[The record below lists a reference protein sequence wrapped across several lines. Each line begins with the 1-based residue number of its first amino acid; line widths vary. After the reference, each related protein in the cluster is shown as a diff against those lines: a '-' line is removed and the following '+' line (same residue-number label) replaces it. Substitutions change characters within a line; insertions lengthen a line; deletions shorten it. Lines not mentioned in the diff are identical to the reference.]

1 MIRVGPRPSVVATSR
16 SGSAASN
23 TSRFSA
29 LESEGREGPKRPVPD
44 PLFRVFLTTPLM
56 SVFRD
61 VSSR

>member
-23 TSRFSA
+23 TSLFSA
-29 LESEGREGPKRPVPD
+29 LESEGREGPKRPD